1 MDAAASR
8 ASAQALIFAA
18 TVRGKVVFVAGA
30 PVAVA
35 GIAWSNAALAAA
47 TVVAA
52 AAGFV
57 VTAARAAAAAVW
69 NRPRRAITG
78 GRVRGFGVRKAAVQ
92 AQQQSRAILLR
103 HASILAKRLAD
114 PERRYVMDDSLH
126 RTCYEGPGDQ
136 HCSKTDLLC
145 ENLVGHN

>member
-1 MDAAASR
+1 MLEVVSFIEAAASR
-8 ASAQALIFAA
+8 ASAHWLIFSE

-52 AAGFV
+52 AAGLV

-92 AQQQSRAILLR
+92 AQLQSRAAILLR
-103 HASILAKRLAD
+103 QASIAAK
-114 PERRYVMDDSLH
+114 SL
-126 RTCYEGPGDQ
+126 RTA
-136 HCSKTDLLC
+136 S
-145 ENLVGHN
+145 VGI

>member
-1 MDAAASR
+1 MEAAASR
-8 ASAQALIFAA
+8 ASAHLLIFSA

-52 AAGFV
+52 AAGLV

-103 HASILAKRLAD
+103 QAGIVAEKRYAELK
-114 PERRYVMDDSLH
+114 RRYIMDDLY
-126 RTCYEGPGDQ
+126 RKRYDGPG
-136 HCSKTDLLC
+136 
-145 ENLVGHN
+145 G

>member
-1 MDAAASR
+1 MEAAASR
-8 ASAQALIFAA
+8 ASAQALIFSA
-18 TVRGKVVFVAGA
+18 TVRGSVAFVAGA

-35 GIAWSNAALAAA
+35 GIALSNAALAAA

-52 AAGFV
+52 AAGLV

-92 AQQQSRAILLR
+92 AQQQSRASFLR
-103 HASILAKRLAD
+103 QASIIQQGK
-114 PERRYVMDDSLH
+114 
-126 RTCYEGPGDQ
+126 G
-136 HCSKTDLLC
+136 C
-145 ENLVGHN
+145 EPSVGI

>member
-1 MDAAASR
+1 MAAAASR
-8 ASAQALIFAA
+8 ASAQALILSE
-18 TVRGKVVFVAGA
+18 TLRGSVAFVAGA

-35 GIAWSNAALAAA
+35 GIAFSNSALAAA

-52 AAGFV
+52 TAGFV

-92 AQQQSRAILLR
+92 AQQQSRASFLR
-103 HASILAKRLAD
+103 QASIIAGEVLRT
-114 PERRYVMDDSLH
+114 ERRCIMDSWLAPH
-126 RTCYEGPGDQ
+126 VQRGSG
-136 HCSKTDLLC
+136 
-145 ENLVGHN
+145 